1 MKRIFAVLA
10 AAMLAL
16 TSCEGF
22 DFNEILGGVIGGDDN
37 TEEPTD
43 YDIVVTP
50 SLLQFDAEGGE
61 KEVQVEA
68 NVDYELLCEAEWVSY
83 EKRENGVLVAA
94 DSNTSKNKRKIT
106 LVVYNKEHG
115 IYKSAT
121 IEQEGVVEPETPDEP
136 EVPEEPEQPE
146 ITDSAYNRQWAE
158 QPEKK
163 EAEHYI
169 HKTYYSTLM
178 DGKRVRNFSV
188 CYDTDK
194 MCSRWVAYPGHS
206 VYRKWGSYQVG
217 ENNNSGRTNAWAFD
231 DAVTQYA
238 PHTDYNQAYSIVSK
252 YNSKTDAYDTA
263 TEPIIPHRRQADI
276 CFTNGFGWGW
286 ARGHMLPSS
295 QRYNTWENNAQT
307 CYATNIMVQQYD
319 FNGGSWADVEA
330 LERNKNCSDTLYVV
344 VGTLF
349 EDNKTITRFGRTI
362 GVPTH
367 CYKLLLRTESGNTR
381 KAISDITS
389 ADELI
394 CIGFLFENSESSKDI
409 SISKAAT
416 SVAEIEKRAGFKFF
430 RNLNPAIAD
439 KVKSQNKPGDWGL

>member
-1 MKRIFAVLA
+1 MKRFLRVLVVA
-10 AAMLAL
+10 ILAL
-16 TSCEGF
+16 TACEGF
-22 DFNEILGGVIGGDDN
+22 DINDLLGGNGNSTD
-37 TEEPTD
+37 EPTA
-43 YDIVVTP
+43 YNIAVEP
-50 SLLQFDAEGGE
+50 PLLQFDANGGE
-61 KEVQVEA
+61 KEVEIEA
-68 NVDYELLCEAEWVSY
+68 NIDYELLCEADWVSIQNS
-83 EKRENGVLVAA
+83 ENGVVVTAKSHTA
-94 DSNTSKNKRKIT
+94 KETRQTI
-106 LVVYNKEHG
+106 LVVFNKEYE
-115 IYKSAT
+115 IYKSVT
-121 IEQEGVVEPETPDEP
+121 IEQKGYAAPEEPETP
-136 EVPEEPEQPE
+136 EVPEEPESPE
-146 ITDSAYNRQWAE
+146 APTSKYNREWAE

-163 EAEHYI
+163 EQDHDL
-169 HKTYYSTLM
+169 HKTYYAPVM
-178 DGKRVRNFSV
+178 DSKRVRNFSV
-188 CYDTDK
+188 CYDTVK

>member
-1 MKRIFAVLA
+1 MCVLA
-10 AAMLAL
+10 VAVLAL

-22 DFNEILGGVIGGDDN
+22 DINDLLGGGGN
-37 TEEPTD
+37 TTEEPTT
-43 YDIVVTP
+43 YDIVVEP
-50 SLLQFDAEGGE
+50 SLLQFSAEGGE
-61 KEVQVEA
+61 KEVEIEA
-68 NVDYELLCEAEWVSY
+68 NVDYELLCEADWVSY
-83 EKRENGVLVAA
+83 QVTENGAVVTVRSHTAK
-94 DSNTSKNKRKIT
+94 DKRKAL
-106 LVVYNKEHG
+106 LVVFNKDYE
-115 IYKSAT
+115 IYKSVT
-121 IEQEGVVEPETPDEP
+121 IEQTGYTAPEEPETPDEP
-136 EVPEEPEQPE
+136 EKPETPEEPETPE
-146 ITDSAYNRQWAE
+146 ITDAKYDRQWAE
-158 QPEKK
+158 QPEKVENK
-163 EAEHYI
+163 HYI

-178 DGKRVRNFSV
+178 DGQRVRNFSV
-188 CYDTDK
+188 CYDTVK

-217 ENNNSGRTNAWAFD
+217 ENNNKGRTNAWAFD

-238 PHTDYNQAYSIVSK
+238 PSTDYNCAYSIVSK

-263 TEPIIPHRRQADI
+263 KEPIIPHRRQADI

-349 EDNKTITRFGRTI
+349 EDSKTISRFGRTI

-367 CYKLLLRTESGNTR
+367 CYKLLLRTKSGSTR

-394 CIGFLFENSESSKDI
+394 CIGFLFKNDESSKGVNI
-409 SISKAAT
+409 STAAT

-439 KVKSQNKPGDWGL
+439 KVKSQNRPSDWGI